1 MGVRRLEQ
9 RSNIVKTASGQR
21 KIRPDVTYRMGV
33 GVGSEGGRK
42 RHVRKTSVSAVIP
55 LGGRDSK
62 LANLSTR
69 RTVTSLTEVK
79 VGKRAAFLN
88 ILS

>member
-9 RSNIVKTASGQR
+9 RSNIVKTASCQR
-21 KIRPDVTYRMGV
+21 KIRPDVTYRMGL

-79 VGKRAAFLN
+79 VGRELHF
-88 ILS
+88 STY

>member
-1 MGVRRLEQ
+1 MGVRRWEQ

-21 KIRPDVTYRMGV
+21 KIWPDVTYRMGW

-42 RHVRKTSVSAVIP
+42 KQVRKTSVSAAIP

-62 LANLSTR
+62 LANLSTGR
-69 RTVTSLTEVK
+69 IVTSLTEVK
-79 VGKRAAFLN
+79 VGKRAVFLN